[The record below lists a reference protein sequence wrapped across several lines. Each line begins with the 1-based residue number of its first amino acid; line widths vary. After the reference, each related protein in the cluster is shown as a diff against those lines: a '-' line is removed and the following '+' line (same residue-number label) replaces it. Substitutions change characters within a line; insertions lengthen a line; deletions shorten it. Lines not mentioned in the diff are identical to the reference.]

1 MTQPKLQVKNC
12 DLFYGDFQALK
23 NINLSIAEKE
33 LIPLILL
40 TQRMCPP
47 DTVSIMNCTGKRDCR
62 SVPIQ

>member
-33 LIPLILL
+33 ITASFRSLQAAENPLFLN
-40 TQRMCPP
+40 PS
-47 DTVSIMNCTGKRDCR
+47 TV
-62 SVPIQ
+62 

>member
-33 LIPLILL
+33 ITAFIGPSGCGKSTLLI
-40 TQRMCPP
+40 
-47 DTVSIMNCTGKRDCR
+47 SIK
-62 SVPIQ
+62 IWK

>member
-33 LIPLILL
+33 ITAFIGLQAAENLL
-40 TQRMCPP
+40 FLNPS
-47 DTVSIMNCTGKRDCR
+47 TV
-62 SVPIQ
+62 